1 MAEERSV
8 YAPVSEKQRLAL
20 QDNYT
25 DVVLVGGS
33 AGGGK
38 TRTIIMKNL
47 DAIHDPHFKCAIF
60 RRSVPELKRQ
70 GGIVSESKSVY
81 PEFGGIYKTQAMTWV
96 FPSGAEIALNAIDSD
111 DDLGGFQGAQL
122 VRIFV
127 DEAADKWSEHQVLF
141 LLSRLRSAHSKIKP
155 QMILTCNPDINSFLK
170 EWVDFSLNED
180 GVPIEGTEKR
190 IRWFTVQDS
199 KVLWADSPE
208 ECFEKYGKPR
218 GLVYAV
224 GLTEEE
230 IKNIHPSKL
239 FYPKSFRFIPTGV
252 FDNPYLLPPRNTS
265 YLANLLA
272 QPRINQLKFLHG
284 SWTAKAE
291 GAGFFDRRFVEL
303 VDRPPHDA
311 KNRIRSWDLAY
322 SVPSE
327 TYRDPDYTVGVKMS
341 RDAYGIYYIEDVV
354 RFRKMADGVLKE
366 IIETARKDGG
376 DVQITIPKDNG
387 GGKASAMFF
396 LRTLAENGIAA
407 RTVPISNRASKVTRF
422 QPFAA
427 LAEAGSVRVVRGDWN
442 EDFFRELENF
452 GYDSKG
458 HDDQVDATA
467 DAFNKIAQDQ
477 KFPSFTLPMS
487 LKPSITQKQL
497 TK

>member
-8 YAPVSEKQRLAL
+8 YAPVSEKQKLAL

-25 DVVLVGGS
+25 DVICVGGS

-60 RRSVPELKRQ
+60 RRSVPELTRQ

-81 PEFGGIYKTQAMTWV
+81 PEFGGIYKTQARTWV

-111 DDLGGFQGAQL
+111 TDLGGFQGAQL

-127 DEAADKWSEHQVLF
+127 DEAADKWTEHQVLF

-155 QMILTCNPDINSFLK
+155 QLILTCNPDINSFLK
-170 EWVDFSLNED
+170 SWVDFSLNED
-180 GVPIEGTEKR
+180 GVPVEGTEKR
-190 IRWFTVQDS
+190 VRWFTVQDS
-199 KVLWADSPE
+199 KVLWADSAE
-208 ECFEKYGKPR
+208 ECYEKYGKPR
-218 GLVYAV
+218 DLIYAV
-224 GLTEEE
+224 GLSEAE

-239 FYPKSFRFIPTGV
+239 FFPKSFRFIPTGV

-272 QPRINQLKFLHG
+272 QPRVNQLKFLHG

-291 GAGFFDRRFVEL
+291 GDGFFDRRYVEL

-311 KNRIRSWDLAY
+311 VSKIRSWDLAY

-327 TYRDPDYTVGVKMS
+327 TYRDPDFTAGVKMS
-341 RDAYGIYYIEDVV
+341 RDRYGIYYIEDVV

-366 IIETARKDGG
+366 IISTAQKDGS

-387 GGKASAMFF
+387 GGKASAVFF
-396 LRTLAENGIAA
+396 LRTLAENGVAA
-407 RTVPISNRASKVTRF
+407 RTVPITNRASKVARF

-427 LAEAGSVRVVRGDWN
+427 LAESGSVRVVRGDWN
-442 EDFFRELENF
+442 EEFFQELENF
-452 GYDSKG
+452 SYDSRG
-458 HDDQVDATA
+458 HDDMVDATS
-467 DAFNKIAQDQ
+467 DAFNIIAQSLQ
-477 KFPSFTLPMS
+477 IPSFTMPNLS
-487 LKPSITQKQL
+487 RQSIIAKKL
-497 TK
+497 T